1 METAGPGAEIELL
14 ERVLLR
20 LGNAD
25 TDEKLEN
32 TVGKFLTPVILKINS
47 PHNVVRAKVVE
58 VLTHIK
64 RRITSRGQVQIPVEA
79 LLEQYAAS
87 DSTTILKNFAIIF
100 ITMGFPRL
108 PLEQQ
113 AALAAKVVCCEAKL
127 ENYQDKL
134 FTLLLP
140 ILSDIKIPDDPAQRA
155 ELLQLKDKP
164 AISASFLSLLQ
175 DVLLL
180 PYGITQ
186 EQDVPPGLSPYSFKR
201 VIANSWRAEELEKI
215 KKGIVRF
222 LCASVFTDSEIFVP
236 LVVASADTRFSV
248 ATPAIAELS
257 KLCTML
263 DFNNPAATSALY
275 TLFIGNQNQLTERQT
290 RPCCA
295 RVRQKLLSYLIKC
308 RSKGINVGKGLQV
321 IFDGLFGTNT
331 NVKCK
336 VLALQFVELVLRDGP
351 REVVSKVSKVM
362 LTGITKVIGRDSVEP
377 NDVQNAAYS
386 ALAQHARS
394 FPQDVSQDLKLVLG
408 YFNNLATCEP
418 ILHSSIREALVS
430 MAPAFAWKTKTKS
443 DAMDVDSDGDPSEV
457 QLDGQQHLLLAML
470 LDNAESKIQIVQ
482 NVTSVFLTSCYP
494 EFYAP
499 ARYLLLLIAGERNS
513 LRENVTTYL
522 YGTSKK
528 DHVNYSML
536 SSVEQAGKHN
546 SESISDFNHLS
557 LEQRRVVLPS
567 FHVMMAHV
575 HEMANKRLK
584 KSSSCVVVGRT
595 KLPYS
600 LEVYEE
606 MLDYLRLCL
615 WYSAGVVAAPGDEK
629 YTHDLRNYITIN
641 YAEEETNALHQ
652 YLHFVQRGV
661 EAKRTESS
669 LLCLYDLLNAAPEL
683 FASKQLH
690 LLEPLGN
697 SLKDVSEVMR
707 INVAQVYGILW
718 ACGLQDDKFDL
729 EVGECLASL
738 AQRTLEHKH
747 GWLLVLGH
755 TFNRKIEQLKE
766 QKSTKDYGNWTQF
779 INAVKVIAKMLC
791 ETRWLLVSAAVKCTS
806 MIGKTVEI
814 PNVQVEIQVPCSNN
828 DDEDDEEL
836 AEYKSIEASTK
847 MVIFGVVFQLLRS
860 TSARQKIRE
869 EAAKCLGY
877 LAIGDGAH
885 FTKRNLDKFLTLA
898 KVQKDAA
905 LNIAISEAI
914 VSTLCGYDVNKGP
927 PTDTF
932 KNVHCT
938 NEDFEQFLNAL
949 IRLVVEP
956 NPQSRQAIS
965 VWLLAVVKHCSN
977 RPAVLKKKQ
986 LLQFAFTEL
995 LSDDSEF
1002 VQDVA
1007 SRGLGLVYALSDAN
1021 SQGELANSLLDQLIG
1036 GKRQVNQVS
1045 GDTELFAEGML
1056 GKTPTG
1062 GNITTYK
1069 ELCSLASDLNQPD
1082 MIYQFMQL
1090 ANHNAAWTSKLGA
1103 AFGLKTL
1110 SAESR
1115 QKMQPYLGKIIP
1127 RLYRYKYDPT
1137 PKIQNSMISIWDT
1150 IVSDSKEI
1158 TEQYYWEILRELLD
1172 NLTCTEWRVRIAC
1185 CLAVRDLLKRPNGL
1199 RLRTEEQLPIAS
1211 TAASCSASPRRVT
1224 PETMDVDELP
1234 EPELREL
1241 WYQLFRVMD
1250 DIHEGT
1256 RMTAHGTASFL
1267 GKLCVLASSSEHGK
1281 SGTAV
1286 AASILPYLLEVG
1298 VGHKV
1303 ADIRKVSIKTISEMI
1318 DSSGALIA
1326 PHLATL
1332 IPCLLRAT
1340 GELENT
1346 KLSYVSTRLGADNEA
1361 QEAVDSLRAE
1371 AAKSHHTMETINKC
1385 VRFIDYQV
1393 LERMTPELLELM
1405 KTSVNLGTKIGCA
1418 HFVCLI
1424 SIRLGKE
1431 MTPLVGKYLGA
1442 CFGGIKDRNM
1452 TVRKYNASAIGHL
1465 MGLAKEQSI
1474 KNLFGKL
1481 DDLYTEQPGNRSIPL
1496 TIQSIN
1502 KRHHELLKDYM
1513 DCMLPLIFFGMH
1525 EEQTEENKAN
1535 IELWKDL
1542 WNDISPG
1549 DAGIRLNLHVIIP
1562 KLESA
1567 LTDASWSRKAQAA
1580 NVIQNIATRLSSSLE
1595 EADRVR
1601 LIRLLLS
1608 GLQGRTFEGKER
1620 LLQALAALCKNL
1632 DRQHEICGSII
1643 EAAMRE
1649 ARKQEPLY
1657 RTMALGALGDIL
1669 DVLEADRFEEV
1680 YNMIWYLI
1688 EKKELRA
1695 ADSDDDD
1702 EPSSSMAKK
1711 ELTADERNKRAQ
1723 ILNKLKEVVWE
1734 TLGKSWPKH
1743 ATVTQHRYQLFF
1755 AENCTN
1761 ILSESTRPVQVSLLA
1776 ALTKYIERLYI
1787 FDEAAK
1793 LPESPLE
1800 RNNLEKKP
1808 KTDTPPPLQT
1818 REAIVQK
1825 ICSDVLAA
1833 VTLASGVPHTGLK
1846 KEALNIVLMLI
1857 KRLSPKRDQATLA
1870 LLKQNFETNLTKF
1883 QRDSA
1888 PEVRCRIKDIEE
1900 KLSKLDHTN

>member
-1 METAGPGAEIELL
+1 METAGPSAEIELL

-25 TDEKLEN
+25 SDAKLET
-32 TVGKFLTPVILKINS
+32 TVGKFLTPVIIKINS
-47 PHNVVRAKVVE
+47 PHSVVRSKVVE

-64 RRITSRGQVQIPVEA
+64 RRLTSRGQVQIPVEA
-79 LLEQYAAS
+79 LLDQYGGS
-87 DSTTILKNFAIIF
+87 ESTTFLKNFAIIF
-100 ITMGFPRL
+100 ISMGFPRL
-108 PLEQQ
+108 PLEEQTK
-113 AALAAKVVCCEAKL
+113 LAAKVLGCESKL

-134 FTLLLP
+134 FMLLLP
-140 ILSDIKIPDDPAQRA
+140 ILSEMKIPDDPAQRGD
-155 ELLQLKDKP
+155 LFKLKEKP
-164 AISASFLSLLQ
+164 AISASFLALLQ

-180 PYGITQ
+180 PYGVTQ
-186 EQDVPPGLSPYSFKR
+186 DQDVPPGLSPYSFKR
-201 VIANSWRAEELEKI
+201 IIANNWRAEELEKI

-222 LCASVFTDSEIFVP
+222 LCGGVFADNDIFAL

-263 DFNNPAATSALY
+263 DFSNPAVTSPLY
-275 TLFIGNQNQLTERQT
+275 TLFIGNQHQLTERQT

-295 RVRQKLLSYLIKC
+295 RVRQKLLQYLVKC
-308 RSKGINVGKGLQV
+308 RGKGIFVGKGLQV
-321 IFDGLFGTNT
+321 IFDGLFGNNT
-331 NVKCK
+331 NQKCK

-351 REVVSKVSKVM
+351 QDVVSKVSKVL

-394 FPQDVSQDLKLVLG
+394 FPEDVSQDLKLVLA
-408 YFNNLATCEP
+408 YFNNLATCAP
-418 ILHSSIREALVS
+418 DLHSSIREALVS
-430 MAPAFAWKTKTKS
+430 MAPAFAWQTKTKS
-443 DAMDVDSDGDPSEV
+443 DAMDVDQQGDPSEV

-536 SSVEQAGKHN
+536 SSIEHTGKHT

-557 LEQRRVVLPS
+557 LEQRRVLLPS
-567 FHVMMAHV
+567 FHAMMAHV

-584 KSSSCVVVGRT
+584 KSSCCVVIGRT

-600 LEVYEE
+600 LDVYEE
-606 MLDYLRLCL
+606 ILDYLRLCL
-615 WYSAGVVAAPGDEK
+615 WYSAGIVAAPGDEK
-629 YTHDLRNYITIN
+629 YTHELRKYIITNYD
-641 YAEEETNALHQ
+641 EEESNALQQ
-652 YLHFVQRGV
+652 YLLFVQRGV
-661 EAKRTESS
+661 EAKRTDST
-669 LLCLYDLLNAAPEL
+669 LLCLYDLLNAAPEI
-683 FASKQLH
+683 FAPKQLH
-690 LLEPLGN
+690 LLEPLSN

-707 INVAQVYGILW
+707 LNVAQVYGILW
-718 ACGLQDDKFDL
+718 AYGLPNDKFDQ
-729 EVGECLASL
+729 EIGDCLNTLS
-738 AQRTLEHKH
+738 QKSLEHKH

-755 TFNRKIEQLKE
+755 SFNRKIDQLREQNV
-766 QKSTKDYGNWTQF
+766 SKDYANWTEF
-779 INAVKVIAKMLC
+779 VNAVKIIAKMLT
-791 ETRWLLVSAAVKCTS
+791 ESQWLLISAAVKCTS
-806 MIGKTVEI
+806 MIGKVVEI
-814 PNVQVEIQVPCSNN
+814 PNVPVEIQCATSNN
-828 DDEDDEEL
+828 DDDDD
-836 AEYKSIEASTK
+836 AEMAETESIQISTK
-847 MVIFGVVFQLLRS
+847 MIIFSVVFQLLRS
-860 TSARQKIRE
+860 TSVRQRIRE

-885 FTKRNLDKFLTLA
+885 FTKRNLEKFLTLT

-927 PTDTF
+927 PTETF
-932 KNVHCT
+932 VNVHCSDA
-938 NEDFEQFLNAL
+938 DFEQFLIAL
-949 IRLVVEP
+949 IRLVSEP

-965 VWLLAVVKHCSN
+965 VWLLAVVKHCSK
-977 RPAVLKKKQ
+977 RPAVLNKKQ

-1007 SRGLGLVYALSDAN
+1007 SRGLGLVYTLSDSN
-1021 SQGELANSLLDQLIG
+1021 SQTDLANSLLDQLIG
-1036 GKRQVNQVS
+1036 GKRQVNQVT

-1090 ANHNAAWTSKLGA
+1090 ANHNATWTSKLGA

-1150 IVSDSKEI
+1150 IVTDSKEV

-1172 NLTCTEWRVRIAC
+1172 NLTSTEWRVRIAC
-1185 CLAVRDLLKRPNGL
+1185 CLAVRDLLKRSNGL
-1199 RLRTEEQLPIAS
+1199 RLRSEEKHLTS
-1211 TAASCSASPRRVT
+1211 TTGTVRRVT
-1224 PETMDVDELP
+1224 PDTMDVDELP

-1256 RMTAHGTASFL
+1256 RMTAQGTATFL
-1267 GKLCVLASSSEHGK
+1267 SKLCVLAASSEHGK

-1286 AASILPYLLEVG
+1286 AASILPYLLETG

-1303 ADIRKVSIKTISEMI
+1303 AEIRKVSIKTISEMI

-1332 IPCLLRAT
+1332 IPCMLRAT

-1385 VRFIDYQV
+1385 VRFIDYPV

-1442 CFGGIKDRNM
+1442 CFGGIKDRNA

-1474 KNLFGKL
+1474 KNLFAKL
-1481 DDLYTEQPGNRSIPL
+1481 DELYMEQPNNRSIAL

-1513 DCMLPLIFFGMH
+1513 DCLLPLIFFAMH
-1525 EEQTEENKAN
+1525 EEQNEENKAN

-1542 WNDISPG
+1542 WMDISPG
-1549 DAGIRLNLHVIIP
+1549 DAGIRVNLHVILP
-1562 KLESA
+1562 KLESS

-1580 NVIQNIATRLSSSLE
+1580 NVIQNIAVRLGSSLE
-1595 EADRVR
+1595 TADRVR
-1601 LIRLLLS
+1601 LIKLLLS

-1620 LLQALAALCKNL
+1620 LLQALAALCKHL
-1632 DRQHEICGSII
+1632 DRQHEICPSII
-1643 EAAMRE
+1643 DAAMRE
-1649 ARKQEPLY
+1649 ARKQEPVY

-1680 YNMIWYLI
+1680 CNMIWYLL

-1695 ADSDDDD
+1695 VDSDDDD
-1702 EPSSSMAKK
+1702 EAGCSGIARKD
-1711 ELTADERNKRAQ
+1711 LTADERNKRAQ
-1723 ILNKLKEVVWE
+1723 TLNKLKEVVWE
-1734 TLGKSWPKH
+1734 TLGKAWPKH
-1743 ATVTQHRYQLFF
+1743 AIETQHRYQLFF
-1755 AENCTN
+1755 AENCTS

-1776 ALTKYIERLYI
+1776 ALTKYVERLYI
-1787 FDEAAK
+1787 FDETAQ
-1793 LPESPLE
+1793 LPDIALE

-1808 KTDTPPPLQT
+1808 KTEAPPLQT

-1833 VTLASGVPHTGLK
+1833 VTLAAGVPHTGLK

-1857 KRLSPKRDQATLA
+1857 KRLSLTRDQSTLA
-1870 LLKQNFETNLTKF
+1870 LLKQNFEANLSKF

-1900 KLSKLDHTN
+1900 KLARLEQHPN

>member
-1 METAGPGAEIELL
+1 METGPSAEIELL

-20 LGNAD
+20 LGNTD
-25 TDEKLEN
+25 SDEKLET

-47 PHNVVRAKVVE
+47 PHNEVRTKVVE

-64 RRITSRGQVQIPVEA
+64 RRLASRAQVQIPVEA
-79 LLEQYAAS
+79 LLDQYAANN
-87 DSTTILKNFAIIF
+87 STTFLKNFGIIF

-108 PLEQQ
+108 SLEHQT
-113 AALAAKVVCCEAKL
+113 ALAAKVVGSEDKL

-140 ILSDIKIPDDPAQRA
+140 ILSDMKIPDDPAQRA
-155 ELLQLKDKP
+155 SLLNLQGKHS
-164 AISASFLSLLQ
+164 ISTNFLSLLQ

-186 EQDVPPGLSPYSFKR
+186 EHDVPPGLSVYNFKR
-201 VIANSWRAEELEKI
+201 VIANNWRAEELEKV

-222 LCASVFTDSEIFVP
+222 LCAGVFSDLQVFVP

-248 ATPAIAELS
+248 ATPAIADLS

-263 DFNNPAATSALY
+263 DFSNPAVTAPLY
-275 TLFIGNQNQLTERQT
+275 TLFIGNQSKLPDRQT

-295 RVRQKLLSYLIKC
+295 RVRQKLLQYLIRC
-308 RSKGINVGKGLQV
+308 RGKSINVTKGLQV
-321 IFDGLFGTNT
+321 IFEGLFGTNT
-331 NVKCK
+331 NQKCK
-336 VLALQFVELVLRDGP
+336 VLALQFVELVLKDGP
-351 REVVSKVSKVM
+351 RDLVSKVSKVI
-362 LTGITKVIGRDSVEP
+362 LTGITKVIGRDTAEP

-394 FPQDVSQDLKLVLG
+394 FPNDVNQDLKLVLG
-408 YFNNLATCEP
+408 YFNNLANSEP
-418 ILHSSIREALVS
+418 DLHSSIREALVS
-430 MAPAFAWKTKTKS
+430 MAPAFAWKTKEAT
-443 DAMDVDSDGDPSEV
+443 DAMDVDDPSVDPTEV
-457 QLDGQQHLLLAML
+457 KLDGQHHLLLAML
-470 LDNAESKIQIVQ
+470 LDNAESKVQIVQ

-494 EFYAP
+494 EYFAP

-528 DHVNYSML
+528 DHVNYSL
-536 SSVEQAGKHN
+536 ISSIEKAGNHSN
-546 SESISDFNHLS
+546 SETISDFNHLS

-567 FHVMMAHV
+567 FKVMMSHV

-584 KSSSCVVVGRT
+584 KNSSCVVVGRT

-606 MLDYLRLCL
+606 LLDYLRLCL

-629 YTHDLRNYITIN
+629 YTTELREYININ
-641 YAEEETNALHQ
+641 YDDEEGNAINQ
-652 YLHFVQRGV
+652 YVKFVQRGV
-661 EAKRTESS
+661 EAKRSESN
-669 LLCLYDLLNAAPEL
+669 LICLYDLLTAAPDL
-683 FASKQLH
+683 FAAKNLH
-690 LLEPLGN
+690 LLEPLSN
-697 SLKDVSEVMR
+697 SLKDVSETMR
-707 INVAQVYGILW
+707 IHVSQVYAILW
-718 ACGLQDDKFDL
+718 ASGLDDDQFDE
-729 EVGECLASL
+729 EVAECMVSL
-738 AQRTLEHKH
+738 TQKTLEHKH

-755 TFNRKIEQLKE
+755 AFNRKIAMLK
-766 QKSTKDYGNWTQF
+766 QSNTPKDYSTWPQF
-779 INAVKVIAKMLC
+779 IEAVKIISKNLC
-791 ETRWLLVSAAVKCTS
+791 ESQWLLVSAAVKCLS
-806 MIGKTVEI
+806 MIGKAVQI
-814 PNVQVEIQVPCSNN
+814 PNVKVEIQAAVSSNGG
-828 DDEDDEEL
+828 DDDEEMTEL
-836 AEYKSIEASTK
+836 QNIEASTK
-847 MVIFGVVFQLLRS
+847 LLIFGVVFQLLRS
-860 TSARQKIRE
+860 SSARQKNRE

-877 LAIGDGAH
+877 LGIGDGEH
-885 FTKRNLDKFLTLA
+885 FTQRNLEKFLTLT

-914 VSTLCGYDVNKGP
+914 VNTLCGYDVNKGQP
-927 PTDTF
+927 SEEF
-932 KNVHCT
+932 VNVHCDDAT
-938 NEDFEQFLNAL
+938 FEKFLNSL
-949 IRLVVEP
+949 IRLVTEP
-956 NPQSRQAIS
+956 NPHSRQAIS
-965 VWLLAVVKHCSN
+965 VWLLAVVKHCSK
-977 RPAVLKKKQ
+977 RPAVLRKKE

-1007 SRGLGLVYALSDAN
+1007 SRGLGLVYTLSDAG
-1021 SQGELANSLLDQLIG
+1021 SQTDLANSLLDQLIG
-1036 GKRQVNQVS
+1036 GKRKVNQVS
-1045 GDTELFAEGML
+1045 ADTELFAEGML

-1110 SAESR
+1110 SAESK

-1150 IVSDSKEI
+1150 IVSDSKEV
-1158 TEQYYWEILRELLD
+1158 TEKYYWDILRELLD
-1172 NLTCTEWRVRIAC
+1172 NLTSKEWRVRIAC

-1199 RLRTEEQLPIAS
+1199 KLRSEELVRPIG
-1211 TAASCSASPRRVT
+1211 SPSRVT
-1224 PETMDVDELP
+1224 PDAMQVDEAP
-1234 EPELREL
+1234 EPELKEL
-1241 WYQLFRVMD
+1241 WFQLFRVMD

-1256 RMTAHGTASFL
+1256 RVTAHGTASFL
-1267 GKLCVLASSSEHGK
+1267 GKLCVIAASSDHGK

-1286 AASILPYLLEVG
+1286 ASSILPYLLETG

-1303 ADIRKVSIKTISEMI
+1303 VEIRKVSIKTISDMI

-1326 PHLATL
+1326 PHLVTL

-1346 KLSYVSTRLGADNEA
+1346 KLSYVSTRLGANNEA
-1361 QEAVDSLRAE
+1361 QEVVDTLRAE
-1371 AAKSHHTMETINKC
+1371 AAKSHHTMETISKC
-1385 VRFIDYQV
+1385 VRYIDYPV
-1393 LERMTPELLELM
+1393 LERMTPEVLELM
-1405 KTSVNLGTKIGCA
+1405 KSSVNLGTKIGCA

-1431 MTPLVGKYLGA
+1431 MTPVVGKYLRA
-1442 CFGGIKDRNM
+1442 CFVGIKDRNV

-1465 MGLAKEQSI
+1465 LGLAKESSI
-1474 KNLFGKL
+1474 KNFFAKL
-1481 DDLYTEQPGNRSIPL
+1481 DELYLEQPNNRSIAL

-1513 DCMLPLIFFGMH
+1513 DSMLPLIFFAMH
-1525 EEQTEENKAN
+1525 EEPTEESKAN
-1535 IELWKDL
+1535 VELWKDL
-1542 WNDISPG
+1542 WNDTSPG
-1549 DAGIRLNLHVIIP
+1549 DAGIRLNLNVIIP
-1562 KLESA
+1562 KLESS

-1580 NVIQNIATRLSSSLE
+1580 NAIQTIATRLCSSLE
-1595 EADRVR
+1595 EPERVR

-1620 LLQALAALCKNL
+1620 LLQALAALCKGL
-1632 DRQHEICGSII
+1632 DRNNEICPSII

-1649 ARKQEPLY
+1649 ARKREPVY
-1657 RTMALGALGDIL
+1657 RTLALAALGDIL
-1669 DVLEADRFEEV
+1669 DQLEADRFEDV
-1680 YNMIWYLI
+1680 YDMIWNLL
-1688 EKKELRA
+1688 EKKDLR
-1695 ADSDDDD
+1695 DPQSDDED
-1702 EPSSSMAKK
+1702 EPSKD
-1711 ELTADERNKRAQ
+1711 LTADERNKRAQ
-1723 ILNKLKEVVWE
+1723 TLNKLKEVVWE
-1734 TLGKSWPKH
+1734 TLGKSWPRH
-1743 ATVTQHRYQLFF
+1743 SIETQHRYQLFF
-1755 AENCTN
+1755 AANCTS

-1787 FDEAAK
+1787 FDESAK
-1793 LPESPLE
+1793 IPDLSQI
-1800 RNNLEKKP
+1800 NQEKKL
-1808 KTDTPPPLQT
+1808 KTETPILQT
-1818 REAIVQK
+1818 REAIVGK

-1833 VTLASGVPHTGLK
+1833 VSLAAGVPHTGLK

-1857 KRLSPKRDQATLA
+1857 KRLSMAKDQQPLSVI
-1870 LLKQNFETNLTKF
+1870 KQSFESNLTKF

-1888 PEVRCRIKDIEE
+1888 PEIRCRIKDIED
-1900 KLSKLDHTN
+1900 KLSQLDSVN

>member
-1 METAGPGAEIELL
+1 METGPNAEIELL

-25 TDEKLEN
+25 SDEKLGA
-32 TVGKFLTPVILKINS
+32 TVGKFLTPVILKMNS
-47 PHNVVRAKVVE
+47 PHNTVRNKVVE

-64 RRITSRGQVQIPVEA
+64 RRLSSRGQVQIPVEA
-79 LLEQYAAS
+79 LLDQYAAKES
-87 DSTTILKNFAIIF
+87 STFLKNFAIIF
-100 ITMGFPRL
+100 IAMGFPRL
-108 PLEQQ
+108 PLEEQT
-113 AALAAKVVCCEAKL
+113 ALASKLVGCEDKL
-127 ENYQDKL
+127 ESYQDKL
-134 FTLLLP
+134 FALLLP
-140 ILSDIKIPDDPAQRA
+140 ILSDMKIPDDPAQRA
-155 ELLQLKDKP
+155 KLLDLQDKP
-164 AISASFLSLLQ
+164 GISVNFLNLLQ

-201 VIANSWRAEELEKI
+201 IITNNWRAEELEKV

-222 LCASVFTDSEIFVP
+222 LCASVFSDVQIFVP

-263 DFNNPAATSALY
+263 DFSNPAVTAPLY
-275 TLFIGNQNQLTERQT
+275 TLFAGNQNKLIDRQT

-295 RVRQKLLSYLIKC
+295 RVRQKLLQYLIKC
-308 RSKGINVGKGLQV
+308 RGKSINVSKGLQV

-331 NVKCK
+331 NQKCK

-351 REVVSKVSKVM
+351 RELVSKVSKVI
-362 LTGITKVIGRDSVEP
+362 LTGITKVIGRDSTEP

-408 YFNNLATCEP
+408 YFNNLASCAPE
-418 ILHSSIREALVS
+418 LHSSIREALVS
-430 MAPAFAWKTKTKS
+430 MAPAFAWKTKEKS
-443 DAMDVDSDGDPSEV
+443 DAMEVDEDTDPSTV
-457 QLDGQQHLLLAML
+457 KLDGQQHLLLAML

-494 EFYAP
+494 EYYAP

-513 LRENVTTYL
+513 LRENVTTFL

-528 DHVNYSML
+528 DHVNYNML
-536 SSVEQAGKHN
+536 SSIEQAENRIN

-567 FHVMMAHV
+567 FQVMMAHV

-584 KSSSCVVVGRT
+584 KSTSCVVVGRT

-606 MLDYLRLCL
+606 LLDYLRLCL

-629 YTHDLRNYITIN
+629 YTNELRKYITLH
-641 YAEEETNALHQ
+641 YEEAEDNALHQ
-652 YLHFVQRGV
+652 YVQFVQRSV
-661 EAKRTESS
+661 EAKRSDS
-669 LLCLYDLLNAAPEL
+669 NLVCLYDLLNAAPEL
-683 FASKQLH
+683 FAAKQLH

-697 SLKDVSEVMR
+697 TLKDVSESMR
-707 INVAQVYGILW
+707 INVAQVYAILW
-718 ACGLQDDKFDL
+718 AFGLTDEKFDE
-729 EVGECLASL
+729 EVGDCLNSL
-738 AQRTLEHKH
+738 TQKTLEHKH
-747 GWLLVLGH
+747 GWLLVVGH
-755 TFNRKIEQLKE
+755 TFNRKIVMLK
-766 QKSTKDYGNWTQF
+766 QANKSKDFAAWPQF
-779 INAVKVIAKMLC
+779 VNAVKIISKTLC
-791 ETRWLLVSAAVKCTS
+791 ESQWLLVSAAVKCIS

-814 PNVQVEIQVPCSNN
+814 PNVPVEIQVPTN
-828 DDEDDEEL
+828 DGDDDEEMT
-836 AEYKSIEASTK
+836 EYTSIDSSTK
-847 MVIFGVVFQLLRS
+847 LVIFGVVFQLLRS
-860 TSARQKIRE
+860 SSARQKIRE
-869 EAAKCLGY
+869 ESARCLGY
-877 LAIGDGAH
+877 LAIGDGEH

-914 VSTLCGYDVNKGP
+914 VNTLCGYDVNKGQP
-927 PTDTF
+927 DEKF
-932 KNVHCT
+932 VNKHCT
-938 NEDFEQFLNAL
+938 DGDFEQFLNSL
-949 IRLVVEP
+949 IRLVTEP
-956 NPQSRQAIS
+956 NPHSRQAIS
-965 VWLLAVVKHCSN
+965 VWLLAVVKHCSK
-977 RPAVLKKKQ
+977 RPAVLAKKE

-1007 SRGLGLVYALSDAN
+1007 SRGLGLVYSLSDSG
-1021 SQGELANSLLDQLIG
+1021 SQTDLANSLLDQLIG
-1036 GKRQVNQVS
+1036 GKRKVNQVS
-1045 GDTELFAEGML
+1045 ADTELFAEGML

-1090 ANHNAAWTSKLGA
+1090 ANHNATWTSKLGA

-1115 QKMQPYLGKIIP
+1115 QKMQPYLGRIIP

-1150 IVSDSKEI
+1150 IVSDSKEV
-1158 TEQYYWEILRELLD
+1158 TERYYWEIMRELLD
-1172 NLTCTEWRVRIAC
+1172 NLTYKEWRVRIAC

-1199 RLRTEEQLPIAS
+1199 KLRSEELG
-1211 TAASCSASPRRVT
+1211 RRV
-1224 PETMDVDELP
+1224 PAPNSMEVDEVP
-1234 EPELREL
+1234 EPELKEL
-1241 WYQLFRVMD
+1241 WVQLFRVMD

-1256 RMTAHGTASFL
+1256 RVTAHGTASFL
-1267 GKLCVLASSSEHGK
+1267 GKLCVIASSSDHGK

-1286 AASILPYLLEVG
+1286 ASSTLPFLLETG

-1303 ADIRKVSIKTISEMI
+1303 AEIRKVSIKTISDMI
-1318 DSSGALIA
+1318 DSSGELIA
-1326 PHLATL
+1326 PHLVTL

-1361 QEAVDSLRAE
+1361 QEAVDTLRAE
-1371 AAKSHHTMETINKC
+1371 AAKSHHTMETIGKC
-1385 VRFIDYQV
+1385 VRYIDYPV
-1393 LERMTPELLELM
+1393 LEKMTPEVLELM
-1405 KTSVNLGTKIGCA
+1405 KSSVNLGTKIGCA

-1431 MTPLVGKYLGA
+1431 MTPVVGKYIRA
-1442 CFGGIKDRNM
+1442 CFVGIKDRNA

-1465 MGLAKEQSI
+1465 LGLAKEQSI
-1474 KNLFGKL
+1474 KSLFAKL
-1481 DDLYTEQPGNRSIPL
+1481 DELYAEQPGNRSIAL

-1513 DCMLPLIFFGMH
+1513 DSMIPLIFFAMH
-1525 EEQTEENKAN
+1525 EEVSEETRAN
-1535 IELWKDL
+1535 VELWKDL
-1542 WNDISPG
+1542 WNDVSPG
-1549 DAGIRLNLHVIIP
+1549 DAGIRLNLNVIIP
-1562 KLESA
+1562 KLETS

-1580 NVIQNIATRLSSSLE
+1580 NAIQTIATRLSSSLDE
-1595 EADRVR
+1595 PDRIK
-1601 LIRLLLS
+1601 LIKLLLC

-1620 LLQALAALCKNL
+1620 LLQALAGLTKGL
-1632 DRQHEICGSII
+1632 DRSHQICSSII
-1643 EAAMRE
+1643 DAAMRE
-1649 ARKQEPLY
+1649 ARKREPVY
-1657 RTMALGALGDIL
+1657 RTMALASLGEIL
-1669 DVLEADRFEEV
+1669 DQLEADRFEEV
-1680 YNMIWYLI
+1680 YNMSWNLL
-1688 EKKELRA
+1688 EKKELRKE
-1695 ADSDDDD
+1695 SDDED
-1702 EPSSSMAKK
+1702 EPSTSQ
-1711 ELTADERNKRAQ
+1711 ELSADERNKRAQ
-1723 ILNKLKEVVWE
+1723 TLNRLKEVVWE
-1734 TLGKSWPKH
+1734 TLGKSWPRH
-1743 ATVTQHRYQLFF
+1743 SIETQHRYQLFF
-1755 AENCTN
+1755 AENCTS
-1761 ILSESTRPVQVSLLA
+1761 ILAESTRPVQVSLLA
-1776 ALTKYIERLYI
+1776 ALTKYIERLHV
-1787 FDEAAK
+1787 FDESAQ
-1793 LPESPLE
+1793 LPDLPQI
-1800 RNNLEKKP
+1800 NQEKKI
-1808 KTDTPPPLQT
+1808 KTEAPAPQT
-1818 REAIVQK
+1818 REAIVEK
-1825 ICSDVLAA
+1825 ICKDVLAA
-1833 VTLASGVPHTGLK
+1833 VALAAGVPHTGLK

-1857 KRLSPKRDQATLA
+1857 KRLSGATNQQPLQ
-1870 LLKQNFETNLTKF
+1870 LIKESFESNLEKF

-1888 PEVRCRIKDIEE
+1888 PEIRCRIKDIEE
-1900 KLSKLDHTN
+1900 KLTKFSSGN

>member
-1 METAGPGAEIELL
+1 METAGSGAEIELL

-25 TDEKLEN
+25 SDEKLEIA
-32 TVGKFLTPVILKINS
+32 VGKFLTPVILKINS
-47 PHNVVRAKVVE
+47 PHNVVRTKVVE

-79 LLEQYAAS
+79 LLEQYAAK
-87 DSTTILKNFAIIF
+87 DSTTFLKNFAIIF
-100 ITMGFPRL
+100 ISMGFPRL

-113 AALAAKVVCCEAKL
+113 TALAAKLLGCESNL

-140 ILSDIKIPDDPAQRA
+140 VLCDMKIPDDPAQRS
-155 ELLQLKDKP
+155 ELLKLEDKP
-164 AISASFLSLLQ
+164 AISGSFLALLQ

-201 VIANSWRAEELEKI
+201 VIANNWRAEELEKI

-222 LCASVFTDSEIFVP
+222 LCASVFSDNEIFVL

-263 DFNNPAATSALY
+263 DFNSAVLTSPLY
-275 TLFIGNQNQLTERQT
+275 TLFIGNQCQLAERQT

-295 RVRQKLLSYLIKC
+295 RVRQKLLQYLIKC
-308 RSKGINVGKGLQV
+308 RSKAINVGKGLQV

-331 NVKCK
+331 NQKCK
-336 VLALQFVELVLRDGP
+336 VLALQFTELVLRDGP
-351 REVVSKVSKVM
+351 RDVVSKVSKVM
-362 LTGITKVIGRDSVEP
+362 LTGITKVIGRDTVEP

-408 YFNNLATCEP
+408 YFNNLATCTP
-418 ILHSSIREALVS
+418 DLHSSIREALVS
-430 MAPAFAWKTKTKS
+430 MAPAFAWQTKTKS
-443 DAMDVDSDGDPSEV
+443 DAMDVDSGESCEV

-536 SSVEQAGKHN
+536 SSIEQTGKQHT

-575 HEMANKRLK
+575 HDMANKRLK
-584 KSSSCVVVGRT
+584 KSNACVIYGRT

-629 YTHDLRNYITIN
+629 HTYELRKYIITNYDEDESSNT
-641 YAEEETNALHQ
+641 LHQ
-652 YLHFVQRGV
+652 YLLFVQRGV

-683 FASKQLH
+683 FAPKQLH
-690 LLEPLGN
+690 LLEPLSN
-697 SLKDVSEVMR
+697 SLKDVSETMR
-707 INVAQVYGILW
+707 ANVSQVYGILW
-718 ACGLQDDKFDL
+718 AYGLPDDKFDA
-729 EVGECLASL
+729 EVGDCLTSL
-738 AQRTLEHKH
+738 TQKSLEHKH

-755 TFNRKIEQLKE
+755 AFNRKIEQLK
-766 QKSTKDYGNWTQF
+766 QQNSSKDYGKWPQF
-779 INAVKVIAKMLC
+779 INAVKIIAKMLC
-791 ETRWLLVSAAVKCTS
+791 ETQWLLVSAAVKCTS

-814 PNVQVEIQVPCSNN
+814 PNVQVEIQVQCN
-828 DDEDDEEL
+828 DNDNDNDDEEL
-836 AEYKSIEASTK
+836 AEFKNIEASTK
-847 MVIFGVVFQLLRS
+847 MIIFGVVFQLLRS
-860 TSARQKIRE
+860 TSFRQKIRE

-914 VSTLCGYDVNKGP
+914 VITLCGYDVNRGVP
-927 PTDTF
+927 AENF
-932 KNVHCT
+932 QNLHCT
-938 NEDFEQFLNAL
+938 DAEFEQFLNAL
-949 IRLVVEP
+949 IRLVPEP
-956 NPQSRQAIS
+956 NAQSRQAIS

-977 RPAVLKKKQ
+977 RPAVLSKKQ

-1007 SRGLGLVYALSDAN
+1007 SRGLGLVYSLSDSG
-1021 SQGELANSLLDQLIG
+1021 SQTELANSLLDQLIG
-1036 GKRQVNQVS
+1036 GKRQVNQVA

-1069 ELCSLASDLNQPD
+1069 ELCSLANDLNQPD

-1115 QKMQPYLGKIIP
+1115 QQMQPYLGKIIP

-1199 RLRTEEQLPIAS
+1199 RLRTEEH
-1211 TAASCSASPRRVT
+1211 PRRVT
-1224 PETMDVDELP
+1224 PDTMEVDEPP

-1241 WYQLFRVMD
+1241 WFQLFRVMD

-1267 GKLCVLASSSEHGK
+1267 GKLCVLAASAEHGK

-1286 AASILPYLLEVG
+1286 AASILPYLLETG

-1303 ADIRKVSIKTISEMI
+1303 ADIRNVSIKTISEMI
-1318 DSSGALIA
+1318 ESSGALIA

-1418 HFVCLI
+1418 HFVCLV

-1442 CFGGIKDRNM
+1442 CFGGIKDRNV

-1481 DDLYTEQPGNRSIPL
+1481 DELYMEQPSNRSIAL

-1513 DCMLPLIFFGMH
+1513 DCMLPLIFFAMH
-1525 EEQTEENKAN
+1525 EEQNEENKAN

-1562 KLESA
+1562 KLESS
-1567 LTDASWSRKAQAA
+1567 LTDASWSRKSQAA
-1580 NVIQNIATRLSSSLE
+1580 NVIQNIAMRLSHSLE
-1595 EADRVR
+1595 MGDRVR

-1632 DRQHEICGSII
+1632 DRQHEICGNII

-1649 ARKQEPLY
+1649 ARKQEPIY
-1657 RTMALGALGDIL
+1657 RTMALAALGDIL
-1669 DVLEADRFEEV
+1669 DVLEADRFEEI
-1680 YNMIWYLI
+1680 YNMIWYLL

-1702 EPSSSMAKK
+1702 DHQLAGCSNASKD
-1711 ELTADERNKRAQ
+1711 LTADERNKRAQ
-1723 ILNKLKEVVWE
+1723 TLNKLKEVVWE

-1743 ATVTQHRYQLFF
+1743 AIETQHRYQLFF
-1755 AENCTN
+1755 AENCSS

-1793 LPESPLE
+1793 LPELPLE

-1808 KTDTPPPLQT
+1808 KTETTPLQT

-1833 VTLASGVPHTGLK
+1833 VTLAAAVPHTGLK

-1857 KRLSPKRDQATLA
+1857 KRLSPSRDQATLA
-1870 LLKQNFETNLTKF
+1870 LLKQNFESNLAKF

-1900 KLSKLDHTN
+1900 KLSKLDHPN

>member
-1 METAGPGAEIELL
+1 METGPNAEIELL

-25 TDEKLEN
+25 SDEKLEA
-32 TVGKFLTPVILKINS
+32 TVGKFLAPVILKMNS
-47 PHNVVRAKVVE
+47 PHNAVRTKVVE

-64 RRITSRGQVQIPVEA
+64 RRLSSRGQVQIPVEA
-79 LLEQYAAS
+79 LLDQYAAE
-87 DSTTILKNFAIIF
+87 DSSTFLKNFAIIF
-100 ITMGFPRL
+100 IAMGFPRL

-113 AALAAKVVCCEAKL
+113 SELASKVVGSEDKL
-127 ENYQDKL
+127 ESYQDKL
-134 FTLLLP
+134 FALLLP
-140 ILSDIKIPDDPAQRA
+140 ILSDMKIPDDPAQRSK
-155 ELLQLKDKP
+155 LLDLQDKP
-164 AISASFLSLLQ
+164 SISANFLSLLQ

-186 EQDVPPGLSPYSFKR
+186 DQDVPPGLSPYSFKR
-201 VIANSWRAEELEKI
+201 MIAFNWRAEELEKV

-222 LCASVFTDSEIFVP
+222 LCASVFNDVQVFVP

-263 DFNNPAATSALY
+263 DFSSPAVTAPLY
-275 TLFIGNQNQLTERQT
+275 TLFAGNQNKLTDRQT

-295 RVRQKLLSYLIKC
+295 RVRQKLLQYLIKC
-308 RSKGINVGKGLQV
+308 RGKSINVSKGLQV

-331 NVKCK
+331 NQKCK

-351 REVVSKVSKVM
+351 RELVSKVSRVI
-362 LTGITKVIGRDSVEP
+362 LTGITKVIGRDSTEP

-408 YFNNLATCEP
+408 YFNNLASCAPE
-418 ILHSSIREALVS
+418 LHSSIREALVS
-430 MAPAFAWKTKTKS
+430 MAPAFAWKTKEKS
-443 DAMDVDSDGDPSEV
+443 DAMEVDEETDPSSV
-457 QLDGQQHLLLAML
+457 KLDGQQHLLLAML
-470 LDNAESKIQIVQ
+470 LDNAESKVQIVQ

-494 EFYAP
+494 EYYAP

-528 DHVNYSML
+528 DHVNYNML
-536 SSVEQAGKHN
+536 SSIEQAENRIN

-567 FHVMMAHV
+567 FQVMMSHV

-584 KSSSCVVVGRT
+584 KNTACVVVGRT

-606 MLDYLRLCL
+606 LLDYLRLCL

-629 YTHDLRNYITIN
+629 YTHELRKYITLH
-641 YAEEETNALHQ
+641 YEEAEDNALHQ
-652 YLHFVQRGV
+652 YMQFVQRSV
-661 EAKRTESS
+661 EAKRSDS
-669 LLCLYDLLNAAPEL
+669 NLICLYDLLNAAPEL
-683 FASKQLH
+683 FAAKQLH

-697 SLKDVSEVMR
+697 TLKDVSETMR
-707 INVAQVYGILW
+707 INVAQVYAILW
-718 ACGLQDDKFDL
+718 AFGLSDEKFDE
-729 EVGECLASL
+729 EVGECLSSL
-738 AQRTLEHKH
+738 TQKTLEHKH
-747 GWLLVLGH
+747 GWLLVVGH
-755 TFNRKIEQLKE
+755 TFNRKIAMLKQE
-766 QKSTKDYGNWTQF
+766 KKSKDFAAWPQF
-779 INAVKVIAKMLC
+779 VNAVKIISKTLC
-791 ETRWLLVSAAVKCTS
+791 ESQWLLVSAAVKCIS
-806 MIGKTVEI
+806 MIGKAVEI
-814 PNVQVEIQVPCSNN
+814 PNVTVEIQVPSN
-828 DDEDDEEL
+828 DADDDEEMT
-836 AEYKSIEASTK
+836 EYTSIDSSTK
-847 MVIFGVVFQLLRS
+847 LVIFGVVFQLLRS
-860 TSARQKIRE
+860 SSARQKIRE
-869 EAAKCLGY
+869 ESARCLGY
-877 LAIGDGAH
+877 LAIGDGEH

-914 VSTLCGYDVNKGP
+914 VNTLCGYDVNKGQP
-927 PTDTF
+927 DEKF
-932 KNVHCT
+932 VNKHC
-938 NEDFEQFLNAL
+938 NDGDFEQFLNSL
-949 IRLVVEP
+949 IRLVTEP
-956 NPQSRQAIS
+956 NPHSRQAIS
-965 VWLLAVVKHCSN
+965 VWLLAVVKHCSK
-977 RPAVLKKKQ
+977 RPAVLAKKE

-1007 SRGLGLVYALSDAN
+1007 SRGLGLVYSLSDSG
-1021 SQGELANSLLDQLIG
+1021 SQTDLANSLLDQLIG
-1036 GKRQVNQVS
+1036 GKRKVNQVS
-1045 GDTELFAEGML
+1045 ADTELFAEGML

-1090 ANHNAAWTSKLGA
+1090 ANHNATWTSKLGA

-1115 QKMQPYLGKIIP
+1115 QKMQPYLGRIIP

-1150 IVSDSKEI
+1150 IVSDSKEV
-1158 TEQYYWEILRELLD
+1158 TERYYWEILRELLD
-1172 NLTCTEWRVRIAC
+1172 NLTCKEWRVRIAC

-1199 RLRTEEQLPIAS
+1199 KLRTEEQV
-1211 TAASCSASPRRVT
+1211 RRV
-1224 PETMDVDELP
+1224 PAANSMEVDEVP
-1234 EPELREL
+1234 EPELKEL
-1241 WYQLFRVMD
+1241 WFQLFRVMD

-1256 RMTAHGTASFL
+1256 RVTAHGTAAFL
-1267 GKLCVLASSSEHGK
+1267 GKLCVIASSSDHGK

-1286 AASILPYLLEVG
+1286 ASSTLPYLLETG

-1303 ADIRKVSIKTISEMI
+1303 PEIRKVSIKTISDMI

-1326 PHLATL
+1326 PHLVTL

-1361 QEAVDSLRAE
+1361 QEAVDTLRAE
-1371 AAKSHHTMETINKC
+1371 AAKSHHTMETIGKC
-1385 VRFIDYQV
+1385 VRYIDYPV
-1393 LERMTPELLELM
+1393 LEKMTPEVLELM
-1405 KTSVNLGTKIGCA
+1405 KSSVNLGTKIGCA

-1431 MTPLVGKYLGA
+1431 MTPVVGKYIRA
-1442 CFGGIKDRNM
+1442 CFVGIKDRNA

-1465 MGLAKEQSI
+1465 LGLAKEQSI
-1474 KNLFGKL
+1474 KSLFAKL
-1481 DDLYTEQPGNRSIPL
+1481 DELYAEQPGNRSIAL

-1513 DCMLPLIFFGMH
+1513 DSMLPLIFFAMH
-1525 EEQTEENKAN
+1525 EEANEETKAN
-1535 IELWKDL
+1535 VELWKDL
-1542 WNDISPG
+1542 WNDVSPG
-1549 DAGIRLNLHVIIP
+1549 DAGIRLNLNVIIP
-1562 KLESA
+1562 KLETS

-1580 NVIQNIATRLSSSLE
+1580 NAIQTIATRLSSSLDE
-1595 EADRVR
+1595 PDRVR
-1601 LIRLLLS
+1601 LIKLLLC

-1620 LLQALAALCKNL
+1620 LLQALAGLTKGL
-1632 DRQHEICGSII
+1632 DRSHQICPNII
-1643 EAAMRE
+1643 DAAMRE
-1649 ARKQEPLY
+1649 ARKREPVY
-1657 RTMALGALGDIL
+1657 RTMALASLGEIL
-1669 DVLEADRFEEV
+1669 DQLEADRFEEV
-1680 YNMIWYLI
+1680 YNMSWNLL
-1688 EKKELRA
+1688 EKKELRKE
-1695 ADSDDDD
+1695 SDDED
-1702 EPSSSMAKK
+1702 EPSTSQD
-1711 ELTADERNKRAQ
+1711 LTADERNKRAQ
-1723 ILNKLKEVVWE
+1723 TLNRLKEVVWE
-1734 TLGKSWPKH
+1734 TLGKSWPRH
-1743 ATVTQHRYQLFF
+1743 SIETQHRYQLFF
-1755 AENCTN
+1755 AENCTS
-1761 ILSESTRPVQVSLLA
+1761 ILAESTRPVQVSLLA
-1776 ALTKYIERLYI
+1776 ALTKYIERLHV
-1787 FDEAAK
+1787 FDESAQ
-1793 LPESPLE
+1793 LPDLPQI
-1800 RNNLEKKP
+1800 NQEKKIKTEAPAP
-1808 KTDTPPPLQT
+1808 KT
-1818 REAIVQK
+1818 REAIVEK
-1825 ICSDVLAA
+1825 ICKDVLAA
-1833 VTLASGVPHTGLK
+1833 VALAAGVPHSGLK

-1857 KRLSPKRDQATLA
+1857 KRLSGAKNQQPLS
-1870 LLKQNFETNLTKF
+1870 LIKQSFESNLEKF

-1888 PEVRCRIKDIEE
+1888 PEIRCRIKDIEE
-1900 KLSKLDHTN
+1900 KLSKLNSGN